1 MSSCRIV
8 IVGGGFGG
16 VKCAQ
21 KLRKLL
27 PNCEIILFNAENHM
41 VFHPLL
47 AEVAGGAIQPKDVAA
62 PLRQLLHGVNC
73 RTEEVL
79 ALEVKDNCIEYEA
92 HDGRRKRLTYDH
104 LVIACGNTS
113 NLAMVPGMDEHAY
126 ALKTVGDGLALQAHI
141 MECLEKAEVCED
153 PEMKQHYL
161 SVVVVGAGFSG
172 VEVAGEI
179 NHLMRKSIKF
189 FNHIQK
195 SDINVML
202 VHGQDEILPQISP
215 ELRKFAREALIKEGV
230 NVVLN
235 SIAAAC
241 TNHGISCK
249 DGKFLKANTIVCTIG
264 TTMLPIIQKL
274 DVAKGQGGRLET
286 KADMSLKD
294 FDNVWA
300 VGDVAA
306 IVNAVDGNLS
316 PPTAQ
321 FAERQG
327 KQVAANIAR
336 RVMGQE
342 TQPFSFKMLGQLC
355 SIGGH
360 NAVAEIMGMK
370 IAGFPAWFLWRGI
383 YLSKLPSF
391 AQQVRVGCEWGL
403 DLIFPRT
410 LSHLKADRS
419 RRVSRGYFP
428 AGDMVFSEGDPAT
441 DFYVIESGEV
451 EILKDTDGDGTLEII
466 AVLGPGDFFG
476 EGALLEATLRMRNA
490 SVRARTD
497 LEVTIIGR
505 SVFNQI
511 STALVPLRDAMA
523 AAMKRRTNIW
533 KNLSDVREIIDQV
546 PLKELLE
553 PLPAQP
559 VTPSCRIEELI
570 GRLNSNRI
578 EFCVVVD
585 EKDGRVCGIVT
596 RSDLFRAIEVAAAL
610 PQNSHMNIC
619 VREIMVKDPVTVNLN
634 ETTTLALSTMREHG
648 LKTLPVIDNPSS
660 RIAKGYI
667 RIENIMDKIVK
678 QLLVYD
684 SSTQRTIA
692 RPTAELLKATASFN
706 IKDIP
711 LDRRDP

>member
-1 MSSCRIV
+1 MSSSKCRIV

-21 KLRKLL
+21 KLRKAL
-27 PNCEIILFNAENHM
+27 PDCELVLFNSENHM

-62 PLRQLLHGVNC
+62 PLRQLLRGVHC

-79 ALEVKDNCIEYEA
+79 ALEVKDNSIEYEA

-126 ALKTVGDGLALQAHI
+126 ALKTIGDGLAIQAHI

-153 PEMKQHYL
+153 PEQRKHYL
-161 SVVVVGAGFSG
+161 SVLVVGAGFSG

-179 NHLMRKSIKF
+179 NHLMRRSVKF
-189 FNHIQK
+189 FSRIK
-195 SDINVML
+195 KEDINVML

-215 ELRKFAREALIKEGV
+215 ELRKFAREALTKEGV

-235 SIAAAC
+235 SIASVA

-249 DGKFLKANTIVCTIG
+249 DGKFLKAHTIVCTIG
-264 TTMLPIIQKL
+264 TTMLPIVTKL

-286 KADMSLKD
+286 KPDMSLKD

-300 VGDVAA
+300 IGDLAA
-306 IVNAVDGNLS
+306 IINAVDGKTC

-327 KQVAANIAR
+327 KQVAANICAR
-336 RVMGQE
+336 LNGQP
-342 TQPFSFKMLGQLC
+342 TKPFSFKMLGQLC
-355 SIGGH
+355 CIGGH
-360 NAVAEIMGMK
+360 NAVAEMMGLK
-370 IAGFPAWFLWRGI
+370 LSGFLAWFLWRGV

-391 AQQVRVGCEWGL
+391 AQQCRVGCEWGL

-410 LSHLKADRS
+410 LSHIKADRS

-428 AGDMVFSEGDPAT
+428 AGDMVFNEGDPAT
-441 DFYVIESGEV
+441 DFYVIEQGEV

-476 EGALLEATLRMRNA
+476 EGALLEATLRSRSA

-505 SVFNQI
+505 SVFSQI

-533 KNLSDVREIIDQV
+533 KNLGDVRDIIDAV

-559 VTPSCRIEELI
+559 VTPQCRIEDLI
-570 GRLNSNRI
+570 GTLNESRVD
-578 EFCVVVD
+578 FCVVID
-585 EKDGRVCGIVT
+585 DTDKLCGIVT

-619 VREIMVKDPVTVNLN
+619 VREIMVKDPVSVNLN
-634 ETTTLALSTMREHG
+634 ETTTLALTTMREHG
-648 LKTLPVIDNPSS
+648 LKRMPVIDHHT

-667 RIENIMDKIVK
+667 RIESIMDKIVK

-684 SSTQRTIA
+684 SATKRSIT
-692 RPTAELLKATASFN
+692 RPTNELTKATQSFN
-706 IKDIP
+706 IKQIQ
-711 LDRRDP
+711 LD

>member
-1 MSSCRIV
+1 MSNNQCRIV

-21 KLRKLL
+21 KLRQAL
-27 PNCEIILFNAENHM
+27 PDCELVLFNNENHM

-62 PLRQLLHGVNC
+62 PLRQLLHGVHC

-79 ALEVKDNCIEYEA
+79 ALEVKDNSIEYEA

-113 NLAMVPGMDEHAY
+113 NLSMVPGMDEHAY
-126 ALKTVGDGLALQAHI
+126 ALKTIGDGLAIQAHI

-153 PEMKQHYL
+153 LEQRKHYL
-161 SVVVVGAGFSG
+161 SVLVVGAGFSG

-179 NHLMRKSIKF
+179 NHLMRRSVKF
-189 FNHIQK
+189 FSRIK
-195 SDINVML
+195 KEDINVML
-202 VHGQDEILPQISP
+202 VHGQNEILPQISP
-215 ELRKFAREALIKEGV
+215 ELRKFAREALTREGV

-235 SIAAAC
+235 SIASVA

-249 DGKFLKANTIVCTIG
+249 DGKFLKAHTIVCTIG
-264 TTMLPIIQKL
+264 TTMLPIIAKL

-286 KADMSLKD
+286 KPDMSLKD
-294 FDNVWA
+294 YDNVWA
-300 VGDVAA
+300 IGDAAA
-306 IVNAVDGNLS
+306 IVNAVDGQTC

-321 FAERQG
+321 FSERQG
-327 KQVAANIAR
+327 KQVAANIAAR
-336 RVMGQE
+336 LNGQP
-342 TQPFSFKMLGQLC
+342 TKPFSFKMLGQLC

-360 NAVAEIMGMK
+360 NAVAELMGLK
-370 IAGFPAWFLWRGI
+370 LSGFLAWFLWRGI

-391 AQQVRVGCEWGL
+391 AQQCRVGCEWAL

-410 LSHLKADRS
+410 LSHIKADRS

-428 AGDMVFSEGDPAT
+428 AGDMVFNEGDPAT
-441 DFYVIESGEV
+441 DFYVIEQGEV

-476 EGALLEATLRMRNA
+476 ESALLEATRRVRSA
-490 SVRARTD
+490 AVRARTE

-505 SVFNQI
+505 SVFSQI
-511 STALVPLRDAMA
+511 STALIPLRDAMA

-533 KNLSDVREIIDQV
+533 KNLGDVRDIIDAV

-559 VTPSCRIEELI
+559 VTPQCRIEDLI
-570 GRLNSNRI
+570 GTLNESRVD
-578 EFCVVVD
+578 FCVVID
-585 EKDGRVCGIVT
+585 DHDKLCGIVT

-619 VREIMVKDPVTVNLN
+619 VREIMVKDPVSVNLN
-634 ETTTLALSTMREHG
+634 ETTTLALTTMREHG
-648 LKTLPVIDNPSS
+648 LKRMPVIDHNT
-660 RIAKGYI
+660 RVAKGYI
-667 RIENIMDKIVK
+667 RIESIMDKIVK

-684 SSTQRTIA
+684 SATKRSITRPTNELTKATQR
-692 RPTAELLKATASFN
+692 FN
-706 IKDIP
+706 IKQIQ
-711 LDRRDP
+711 LD